1 MRKYTLFLMMVIG
14 LAGCSGGLFGK
25 GGMFERKE
33 VLIPGERIPI
43 MLLDQKLK
51 PDVEEV
57 VIQLPRPQMN
67 PAWPQAGGYPN
78 HAMHHLVISDAP
90 EEIWSSDIGSGADSE
105 SRLISQPVVYGGRIY
120 VADVDGR
127 ISAYDTENGDRL
139 WRADIKPEDE
149 DDVTFS
155 GGIAYAYGHLFVSTG
170 FAQAIALN
178 AETGESVWRRALP
191 SPMRA
196 APTVSDGR
204 LFVTTVD
211 NQLFVLDVR
220 NGDTLWTHK
229 GFEESAGILGGA
241 SPAVDGDMVVVPY
254 TSGEIYA
261 ILANNGRIMWS
272 YSLASSRRSDTISSI
287 ADIRGNPVI
296 DRDLVVAVSH
306 SGRIVALD
314 MKGGTRIWEKEIGG
328 IQTPW
333 VAGNYLY
340 LMTTNSEIVC
350 LTREKGELIWVLELP
365 KYIDPEEREGP
376 IIWHGPVLA
385 SDRLLIAGS
394 HGVVLTVSPYE
405 GQVMGQ
411 IELDDGMTVTPV
423 VAKGTIYFLTTDA
436 DLVALR

>member
-1 MRKYTLFLMMVIG
+1 MRKFPLFLVAAIG
-14 LAGCSGGLFGK
+14 LAGCEGLFK
-25 GGMFERKE
+25 TEE
-33 VLIPGERIPI
+33 VTIPGERIPI

-51 PDVEEV
+51 PDVEET

-78 HAMHHLVISDAP
+78 HAMHHLVIGDAP
-90 EEIWSSDIGSGADSE
+90 KEIWSSDIGSGSDSE
-105 SRLISQPVVYGGRIY
+105 SRLISQPVVDGARVY

-127 ISAYDTENGDRL
+127 ISAYDTENGERL
-139 WRADIKPEDE
+139 WRTDLTPEDE
-149 DDVTFS
+149 GDVTFS

-178 AETGESVWRRALP
+178 AETGEPVWRRAIP

-211 NQLFVLDVR
+211 NQLFVLDAR

-241 SPAVDGDMVVVPY
+241 SPAVDGDMVIVPY

-296 DRDLVVAVSH
+296 DRDLVIAVSH

-314 MKGGTRIWEKEIGG
+314 MKAGTRLWEKEIGG

-340 LMTTNSEIVC
+340 LLTTNSEVIC
-350 LTREKGELIWVLELP
+350 LSREKGELVWVLELP
-365 KYIDPEEREGP
+365 KYLDPEERAEP
-376 IIWHGPVLA
+376 IVWNGPVLA

-394 HGVVLTVSPYE
+394 HGVVLAVSPYE
-405 GQVMGQ
+405 GTVMGQ
-411 IELDDGMTVTPV
+411 MTFDDGMTVTPV
-423 VAKGTIYFLTTDA
+423 IAKGTIYFLTTDA